1 MTSGGLP
8 NTLDTADGVP
18 RPVSRSLTGG
28 DGRDRDRPNG
38 DKLHETAD
46 FYSAGRCALEKSELV
61 AILRSDKA
69 EFQRLRDRDP
79 RAEVD
84 LSGADLSGCDLSEAP
99 LAGVKLSNAS
109 LRGADCTK
117 AQFRFA
123 DLCCADLSGAKL
135 EGTNFHQAQLEGANL
150 ENATLGTF
158 ESPPRMCLHADSFR
172 KVRWSREQMEM
183 MLEILNQ
190 NANWEIQYQLLPK
203 DAPQA

>member
-1 MTSGGLP
+1 M
-8 NTLDTADGVP
+8 
-18 RPVSRSLTGG
+18 
-28 DGRDRDRPNG
+28 
-38 DKLHETAD
+38 
-46 FYSAGRCALEKSELV
+46 EKSELV

-99 LAGVKLSNAS
+99 LAGVKLRNAS

-150 ENATLGTF
+150 ENATLGSF
-158 ESPPRMCLHADSFR
+158 ESPPRMCLHADSFHN
-172 KVRWSREQMEM
+172 VRWSREQMEM
-183 MLEILNQ
+183 MLQILNQ
-190 NANWEIQYQLLPK
+190 NANWDIQYQLVPK
-203 DAPQA
+203 GAPQA